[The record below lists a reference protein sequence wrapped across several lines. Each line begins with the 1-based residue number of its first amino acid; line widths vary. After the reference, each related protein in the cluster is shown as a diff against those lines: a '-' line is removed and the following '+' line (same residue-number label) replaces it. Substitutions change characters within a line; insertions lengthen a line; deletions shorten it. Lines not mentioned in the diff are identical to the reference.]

1 MLNNTYFFILL
12 SFIIFLYVGYRKI
25 WPDISKILR
34 EDIAKIKKQFNIVET
49 KKLDLQNELELVVSN
64 HAIFK
69 DDLKKIHETSL
80 EHAENIKNVYIK
92 DMEILSQNHLSQI
105 DTTYSNMVQ
114 RFENESLQ
122 YFSKVLTTDLRLFFE
137 KQKNNNVF
145 HRDILQKSLILL
157 QK

>member
-1 MLNNTYFFILL
+1 MVAPMLNNTYFFILL

-92 DMEILSQNHLSQI
+92 DMEIFNKLYQEVADRHHFSPFSLNYLKNEFSAFSSDNQI
-105 DTTYSNMVQ
+105 SI
-114 RFENESLQ
+114 
-122 YFSKVLTTDLRLFFE
+122 FFG
-137 KQKNNNVF
+137 K
-145 HRDILQKSLILL
+145 
-157 QK
+157 